1 MAVAIV
7 MDFPG
12 ATLEQYDQVIDLMGL
27 TPGGPVPPGAMFHWV
42 TQTDDGIRVVDVWET
57 QEQFEK
63 FAAEEIGPK
72 TQAAGIQG
80 PPSMTFHPIHNYF
93 TSAA

>member
-12 ATLEQYDQVIDLMGL
+12 GTLDQYDAVIAGMGL
-27 TPGGPVPPGAMFHWV
+27 VPGGPTPEGAIFHFV
-42 TQTDDGIRVVDVWET
+42 TRTDDGIRVIDVWET

-63 FAAEEIGPK
+63 FAEDQIGPQ
-72 TQAAGIQG
+72 TQKAGVPG
-80 PPSMTFHPIHNYF
+80 PPVMTFYEVHNHF
-93 TSAA
+93 V